1 MTRRIRIFASL
12 IAAAALLFS
21 QLAVSAYACPMEA
34 PAQAAAHGDCD
45 EALANPNLCER
56 HCDYGSASLEAAKPV
71 QASPMAVD
79 AGLRITL
86 PDVSGT
92 PIAGPSPHLAAGP
105 APLALAPL
113 HRFTVLRI

>member
-34 PAQAAAHGDCD
+34 PAQAAAPGDCD

-79 AGLRITL
+79 AGLRIPL
-86 PDVSGT
+86 PALSGT
-92 PIAGPSPHLAAGP
+92 PIRRPSPHPASGPCPLGRAPAAP
-105 APLALAPL
+105 
-113 HRFTVLRI
+113 F